1 MEFLSYLITGISL
14 GSIYAIIA
22 LGYTMVYGIAKML
35 NFAHGDVIMVGAY
48 VSFYVTMFAGSNL
61 LGEDP
66 SALTTG
72 AVALVSV
79 LLAMVVCTVLG
90 VVIEGLAY
98 RPLRQAGS
106 LAVLITAIGVSYF
119 LQNAAQLLFGAN
131 PKNFTPVVS
140 GQLTLFDGQLRISYV
155 ALLTITACVVIMLGL
170 TAFTGKS
177 KMGKAMRAC
186 SEDRGAAQLMGIN
199 VNATISMTFAI
210 GSALAAIAG
219 VLLCSYSPVLQP
231 TTGSMPGIKAFTA
244 AVFGGIGSIPGAF
257 LGGLLL
263 GVIEAMA
270 QAYISTQLS
279 NTILFAVLIVVLL
292 VKPSGLLGKYVPE
305 KVWGGGMKGYFK
317 NMKTITKVD
326 FATYLGVILAFI
338 VVSVCQAQGLVNRS
352 LGGMLVPICC
362 YVCMSISLNLTVGI
376 LGELSLGHA
385 GFMSVGAF
393 SGIIAAMS
401 LQSAVPNDL
410 VRMIV
415 ALVVGAFF
423 AAIVGFIVGI
433 PVLRLRGDYL
443 AIVTLAFGEII
454 KDLINCL
461 LVGWD
466 ENGLHI
472 ALNVDGTKSMSS
484 LGLSEN
490 GIEIIKGAQG
500 ATGNARIATFAM
512 GFALVMITLVVVLNL
527 VRSRT
532 GRAIMAIRDNRIAA
546 ESVGINVTKYKLI
559 AFVTS
564 ASLAGA
570 AGALFGLN
578 YSNVT
583 AVQFDFNTSILVLV
597 YVVLGG
603 LGNIWG
609 SIVATVVLYVLPEA
623 LRQFSDYR
631 MLVYAIVL
639 ILVMLATNNPQV
651 RTLISRIIPR
661 RKGAALDE

>member
-1 MEFLSYLITGISL
+1 
-14 GSIYAIIA
+14 
-22 LGYTMVYGIAKML
+22 
-35 NFAHGDVIMVGAY
+35 
-48 VSFYVTMFAGSNL
+48 
-61 LGEDP
+61 
-66 SALTTG
+66 
-72 AVALVSV
+72 
-79 LLAMVVCTVLG
+79 
-90 VVIEGLAY
+90 
-98 RPLRQAGS
+98 
-106 LAVLITAIGVSYF
+106 
-119 LQNAAQLLFGAN
+119 
-131 PKNFTPVVS
+131 
-140 GQLTLFDGQLRISYV
+140 
-155 ALLTITACVVIMLGL
+155 
-170 TAFTGKS
+170 
-177 KMGKAMRAC
+177 
-186 SEDRGAAQLMGIN
+186 
-199 VNATISMTFAI
+199 
-210 GSALAAIAG
+210 
-219 VLLCSYSPVLQP
+219 
-231 TTGSMPGIKAFTA
+231 
-244 AVFGGIGSIPGAF
+244 
-257 LGGLLL
+257 
-263 GVIEAMA
+263 
-270 QAYISTQLS
+270 
-279 NTILFAVLIVVLL
+279 
-292 VKPSGLLGKYVPE
+292 
-305 KVWGGGMKGYFK
+305 MKGYFK

-338 VVSVCQAQGLVNRS
+338 VVSICQAQGLVSRS

-583 AVQFDFNTSILVLV
+583 AAQFDFNTSILVLV
-597 YVVLGG
+597 FVVLGG
-603 LGNIWG
+603 LGNMWG
-609 SIVATVVLYVLPEA
+609 SVIAAAALTILPEA
-623 LRQFSDYR
+623 LRQFADYR

-639 ILVMLATNNPQV
+639 ILVMLATNNPTLWNFIARV
-651 RTLISRIIPR
+651 REERQE
-661 RKGAALDE
+661 KKEGAKQ